1 MSSLLVRVSDL
12 TVTDKP
18 YQTLISANPL
28 FMAVSKLFSKCL
40 IFNFFLLV
48 LRISVSSFCSKIRSL

>member
-12 TVTDKP
+12 TVIDKP

-28 FMAVSKLFSKCL
+28 FMEVSKLFSKCL
-40 IFNFFLLV
+40 IFNFFYL
-48 LRISVSSFCSKIRSL
+48 S